1 MAFSISVQ
9 PVVIGIAVIVAIN
22 FFISLGKSNVMKKS
36 YIIISSIL
44 SLVGILG
51 IIFTRIHL
59 ISSLYKKFGNGQ
71 LPVGDSG
78 EFITWAIKKFD
89 FFAAI
94 SISATCIV
102 IIFLC
107 YLLFANKKDS
117 IVLSNLSSFVNVFRI
132 FIFLFGAWYSMGTIN
147 KFFDLGSYILALAI
161 FEIFVLYI
169 PLIAKRIIT
178 TAK

>member
-36 YIIISSIL
+36 YIIISTIL
-44 SLVGILG
+44 SLVGIIG

-59 ISSLYKKFGNGQ
+59 ISSLNKNIGNVQ
-71 LPVGDSG
+71 LPIDSG
-78 EFITWAIKKFD
+78 EFITWAINKFD

-107 YLLFANKKDS
+107 YLLFTNKKDS
-117 IVLSNLSSFVNVFRI
+117 IVLSNISSFVNIFRI
-132 FIFLFGAWYSMGTIN
+132 IIFLFAVWYSMETIN

-161 FEIFVLYI
+161 FGIFVLYI
-169 PLIAKRIIT
+169 PLVAKRIMT
-178 TAK
+178 NEK